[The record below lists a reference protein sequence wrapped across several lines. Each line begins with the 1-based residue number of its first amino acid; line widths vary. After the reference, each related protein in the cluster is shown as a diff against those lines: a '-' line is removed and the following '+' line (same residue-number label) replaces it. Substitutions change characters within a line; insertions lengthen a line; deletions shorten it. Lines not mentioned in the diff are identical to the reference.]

1 MAFEAFPPLI
11 ADQLHYLLNHSSDSI
26 KIENVRSGNR
36 FNPRILDRFT
46 LVIPYCLDAIKW
58 DVIYNSEYP
67 SAPPDFIFG
76 PDDEDFMPCSSTIA
90 PVDSLLDKALSEWN
104 NQDSTLLLVLI
115 QGLRLVADPGKELS
129 EFSRGESNWC
139 QTAITETWEFYFKD
153 KSGDQY
159 VAYQRKRVGQVDDD
173 RVKFE
178 ISTVLTRKRIEMQM
192 TSGADKPEEVKFAVP
207 LVMDMSVNKLVV
219 GCPWKNEQKIYLQVV
234 YPILRKYESAPSSPR
249 LKLVSSSDLKALFSV
264 VDVKLP
270 PWMDGMCLAEYLPHL
285 EETLERQILEAVSAI
300 VVRRS
305 FVEALTLFLGRPLEA
320 DPTFCRKAS
329 FLATSG
335 PFPFVVHFF
344 FPTQFPKQQP
354 ALMLQSCQHLNQLS
368 EPVKLN
374 LLTDYPWSPRW
385 EVGRMA
391 ERLCDFLTDE
401 AVNFKKYCN
410 EALLQH

>member
-1 MAFEAFPPLI
+1 MALEAFPPLI

-115 QGLRLVADPGKELS
+115 QGLRL
-129 EFSRGESNWC
+129 
-139 QTAITETWEFYFKD
+139 
-153 KSGDQY
+153 DQY

>member
-11 ADQLHYLLNHSSDSI
+11 ADQLHYLLNHSPDSI

-67 SAPPDFIFG
+67 AAPPDFIFG
-76 PDDEDFMPCSSTIA
+76 PDDEDFMPCSTTIA

-115 QGLRLVADPGKELS
+115 QGLR
-129 EFSRGESNWC
+129 
-139 QTAITETWEFYFKD
+139 
-153 KSGDQY
+153 DQY

-178 ISTVLTRKRIEMQM
+178 ISTVLTRKGIEMQM

-207 LVMDMSVNKLVV
+207 LVMDMSINKLVV

-264 VDVKLP
+264 EDVKLP

-300 VVRRS
+300 VLRRS
-305 FVEALTLFLGRPLEA
+305 FVEALALFLGRPLEA

-329 FLATSG
+329 FLAASG

>member
-1 MAFEAFPPLI
+1 MALEAFPPLI

-115 QGLRLVADPGKELS
+115 QGLR
-129 EFSRGESNWC
+129 
-139 QTAITETWEFYFKD
+139 
-153 KSGDQY
+153 DQY

>member
-11 ADQLHYLLNHSSDSI
+11 ADQLHYLLNHSPDSI

-67 SAPPDFIFG
+67 AAPPDFIFG
-76 PDDEDFMPCSSTIA
+76 PDDEDFMPCSTTIS

-115 QGLRLVADPGKELS
+115 QGLR
-129 EFSRGESNWC
+129 
-139 QTAITETWEFYFKD
+139 
-153 KSGDQY
+153 DQY

-178 ISTVLTRKRIEMQM
+178 ISTVLTRKGIEMQM

-207 LVMDMSVNKLVV
+207 LVMDMSINKLVV

-264 VDVKLP
+264 EDVKLP

-300 VVRRS
+300 VLRRS
-305 FVEALTLFLGRPLEA
+305 FVEALALFLGRPLEA

-329 FLATSG
+329 FLAASG

>member
-11 ADQLHYLLNHSSDSI
+11 AAQLHYLLNHSPDSI

-46 LVIPYCLDAIKW
+46 LVIPYCLDTIKW

-67 SAPPDFIFG
+67 AAPPDFIFG
-76 PDDEDFMPCSSTIA
+76 PDDEDFMPCSSST
-90 PVDSLLDKALSEWN
+90 VDSLLDKALSEWN

-115 QGLRLVADPGKELS
+115 QGLR
-129 EFSRGESNWC
+129 
-139 QTAITETWEFYFKD
+139 
-153 KSGDQY
+153 DQY

-178 ISTVLTRKRIEMQM
+178 ISTVITRKGIEMQM

-207 LVMDMSVNKLVV
+207 LVMDMSINKLVV

-264 VDVKLP
+264 EDVKLP

-300 VVRRS
+300 ALRRS

-329 FLATSG
+329 FLAASG

>member
-1 MAFEAFPPLI
+1 MASSEAFPPLI
-11 ADQLHYLLNHSSDSI
+11 ADQLHYLLNHSPDSI
-26 KIENVRSGNR
+26 KIENVRSGNK
-36 FNPRILDRFT
+36 FNPKILDRFT
-46 LVIPYCLDAIKW
+46 LVIPYCMDTIKW

-67 SAPPDFIFG
+67 ASPPDFIFG
-76 PDDEDFMPCSSTIA
+76 PDDEDFMPCSSTD
-90 PVDSLLDKALSEWN
+90 DSLLDKVLSEWN
-104 NQDSTLLLVLI
+104 NQDSTLLLALV
-115 QGLRLVADPGKELS
+115 QGLR
-129 EFSRGESNWC
+129 
-139 QTAITETWEFYFKD
+139 
-153 KSGDQY
+153 DQY

-178 ISTVLTRKRIEMQM
+178 ISTVLTRKGIEMQM
-192 TSGADKPEEVKFAVP
+192 TLGADKPEEVKFAVP
-207 LVMDMSVNKLVV
+207 LVMDMSINKLVV

-249 LKLVSSSDLKALFSV
+249 LKLVPSSDLKALFSV
-264 VDVKLP
+264 EDVKLP

-285 EETLERQILEAVSAI
+285 EETLERQILEAISAI
-300 VVRRS
+300 VLRRS
-305 FVEALTLFLGRPLEA
+305 FVEALTIFLGRPLEA

-329 FLATSG
+329 FLAASG

>member
-11 ADQLHYLLNHSSDSI
+11 AAQLHYLLNHSPDSI

-46 LVIPYCLDAIKW
+46 LVIPYCLDTIKW

-67 SAPPDFIFG
+67 AAPPDFIFG
-76 PDDEDFMPCSSTIA
+76 PDDEDFMPCSSST
-90 PVDSLLDKALSEWN
+90 VDSLLDKAFSEWN
-104 NQDSTLLLVLI
+104 NQDSTTLLLVLI
-115 QGLRLVADPGKELS
+115 QGLR
-129 EFSRGESNWC
+129 
-139 QTAITETWEFYFKD
+139 
-153 KSGDQY
+153 DQY

-178 ISTVLTRKRIEMQM
+178 ISTVITRKGIEMQM

-207 LVMDMSVNKLVV
+207 LVMDMSINKLLV

-264 VDVKLP
+264 EDVKLP

-300 VVRRS
+300 ALRRS

-329 FLATSG
+329 FLAASG

>member
-11 ADQLHYLLNHSSDSI
+11 ADQLHYLLNNSPDSI

-46 LVIPYCLDAIKW
+46 LVIPYCLDTIKW

-67 SAPPDFIFG
+67 AAPPDFIFG
-76 PDDEDFMPCSSTIA
+76 PDDEDFMPCSTTIA
-90 PVDSLLDKALSEWN
+90 PLDSLLEKALSEWN

-115 QGLRLVADPGKELS
+115 QGLR
-129 EFSRGESNWC
+129 
-139 QTAITETWEFYFKD
+139 
-153 KSGDQY
+153 DQY
-159 VAYQRKRVGQVDDD
+159 MAYQRKRVGQVDDD

-178 ISTVLTRKRIEMQM
+178 ISTVLTRKGIEMQM

-207 LVMDMSVNKLVV
+207 LVMDMSINKLVV

-264 VDVKLP
+264 EDVKLP

-300 VVRRS
+300 VLKRS

-329 FLATSG
+329 FLAASG

>member
-115 QGLRLVADPGKELS
+115 QGLR
-129 EFSRGESNWC
+129 
-139 QTAITETWEFYFKD
+139 
-153 KSGDQY
+153 DQY

>member
-11 ADQLHYLLNHSSDSI
+11 AAQLHYLLNHSPDSI

-46 LVIPYCLDAIKW
+46 LVIPYCLDTIKW

-67 SAPPDFIFG
+67 AAPPDFIFG
-76 PDDEDFMPCSSTIA
+76 PDDEDFMPCSSST
-90 PVDSLLDKALSEWN
+90 VDSLLDKALSEWN

-115 QGLRLVADPGKELS
+115 QGLR
-129 EFSRGESNWC
+129 
-139 QTAITETWEFYFKD
+139 
-153 KSGDQY
+153 DQY

-178 ISTVLTRKRIEMQM
+178 ISTVITRKGIEMQM

-207 LVMDMSVNKLVV
+207 LVMDMSINKLLV

-264 VDVKLP
+264 EDVKLP

-300 VVRRS
+300 ALRRS

-329 FLATSG
+329 FLAASG

>member
-11 ADQLHYLLNHSSDSI
+11 ADQLHYLLNHSPDSI
-26 KIENVRSGNR
+26 KMENVRSGNR

-46 LVIPYCLDAIKW
+46 LVIPYCLDTIKW

-67 SAPPDFIFG
+67 AAPPDFMFG

-90 PVDSLLDKALSEWN
+90 PVDSLFDKALSEWN

-115 QGLRLVADPGKELS
+115 QGLR
-129 EFSRGESNWC
+129 
-139 QTAITETWEFYFKD
+139 
-153 KSGDQY
+153 DQY

-178 ISTVLTRKRIEMQM
+178 ISTVLTRKGIEMQM
-192 TSGADKPEEVKFAVP
+192 NSGADKPEEVKFAVP
-207 LVMDMSVNKLVV
+207 LVMDMSINKLVV

-264 VDVKLP
+264 EDVKLP

-285 EETLERQILEAVSAI
+285 EETLERQIMEAVSAI
-300 VVRRS
+300 VLRRS

-329 FLATSG
+329 FLAASG

-391 ERLCDFLTDE
+391 ERLCDFLIDE

>member
-11 ADQLHYLLNHSSDSI
+11 AAQLHYLLNHSPDSI

-46 LVIPYCLDAIKW
+46 LVIPYCLDTIKW

-67 SAPPDFIFG
+67 AAPPDFIFG
-76 PDDEDFMPCSSTIA
+76 PDDEDFMPCSSST
-90 PVDSLLDKALSEWN
+90 VDSLLDKALSEWN

-115 QGLRLVADPGKELS
+115 QGLR
-129 EFSRGESNWC
+129 
-139 QTAITETWEFYFKD
+139 
-153 KSGDQY
+153 DQY

-178 ISTVLTRKRIEMQM
+178 ISTVITRKGIEMQM

-207 LVMDMSVNKLVV
+207 LVMDMSINKLLV

-264 VDVKLP
+264 EDVKLP

-300 VVRRS
+300 ALRRS

-329 FLATSG
+329 FLAASG
-335 PFPFVVHFF
+335 PFPFV
-344 FPTQFPKQQP
+344 
-354 ALMLQSCQHLNQLS
+354 ASLSLMASIFIK
-368 EPVKLN
+368 KL
-374 LLTDYPWSPRW
+374 
-385 EVGRMA
+385 V
-391 ERLCDFLTDE
+391 F
-401 AVNFKKYCN
+401 
-410 EALLQH
+410 